1 MFLTTNQIADFD
13 VAIVSRIHVA
23 VQYESLSRDQMDA
36 IFTGFLDKLDDQG
49 LIEDYD
55 GIKEWL
61 REDVF
66 TEGFDGRQIRNI
78 VTTALGLA
86 RAEKTRA
93 GGMGKLTKKHI
104 KKTFSNVRSFKGDF
118 RVQMEQYKQSQLKMI
133 R

>member
-23 VQYESLSRDQMDA
+23 VQYESLNKDQTQD
-36 IFTGFLDKLDDQG
+36 IFTGFLDKLDNQN
-49 LIEDYD
+49 LIEDYE
-55 GIKEWL
+55 GIKDWL
-61 REDVF
+61 KEDVF

-86 RAEKTRA
+86 RAEKSRHR
-93 GGMGKLTKKHI
+93 GKEKLAKRHI
-104 KKTFSNVRSFKGDF
+104 KKAFNNVKVFKGDF